1 MNSGI
6 QEIHVLLPDCL
17 TFESGQLVWTR
28 DVAKGNL
35 IQLQDGQIRRMKV
48 DLMKLD
54 DIAAAVR
61 QYIY

>member
-17 TFESGQLVWTR
+17 TFESGQLVWAR
-28 DVAKGNL
+28 DVPKGNL
-35 IQLQDGQIRRMKV
+35 IQLQDGEIRRMKV
-48 DLMKLD
+48 DFSKLD

-61 QYIY
+61 QSI